1 MKAENYVISFGRE
14 LVTDWLLM
22 FINKYT
28 LQTRFAKYEA
38 VLTACNDNE
47 ELDYWAFPPGPT
59 AAGP

>member
-1 MKAENYVISFGRE
+1 
-14 LVTDWLLM
+14 M

-28 LQTRFAKYEA
+28 LQAHFPTYEA